1 MAVQLGYHKAG
12 WVPDGPQPSLGC
24 WEAGSDVTSGSGKY
38 KHFLESR
45 GALQGRGGIRG
56 LIDRALARLAKLLA
70 IKLHNLYNRKV
81 EAINIEVVFTR
92 SKRWN
97 IFFRDLLGFL
107 NKSSLLGKATTY
119 NRFTWRTLGSV
130 SDL

>member
-1 MAVQLGYHKAG
+1 M
-12 WVPDGPQPSLGC
+12 
-24 WEAGSDVTSGSGKY
+24 
-38 KHFLESR
+38 
-45 GALQGRGGIRG
+45 
-56 LIDRALARLAKLLA
+56 AKLLA